1 MAKHGK
7 KYLEALKLVELEKL
21 YEPQEAISLLKK
33 MNYVK
38 FDSTLEVHMKL
49 GVDPRHADQ
58 MVRGVAMLPA
68 GTGKEVKVLV
78 FAQGEKANEAEAA
91 GADFV
96 GLDDLIKQI
105 EADWLGFDV
114 AIATPDVMGK
124 VGRLGKKLGPR
135 GLMPSPKAGT
145 ITFDI
150 ARTVQ
155 DVKAGRVEFKVDKTA
170 LLHIPAGKMSFSE
183 DALMSNL
190 TSVMDSVMRAK
201 PSGAKGIYVKS
212 VVISSTMSPS
222 LHLDVATATALSLL
236 LKLRVT
242 RRGLKSP
249 GPRVPGA
256 NDRQRQ
262 MNSPWSSVQNR
273 RPFFILEGSFYKP
286 TPSERRNARC
296 LHRPNQTKSLN

>member
-7 KYLEALKLVELEKL
+7 KYLEAQKLLEEGKL
-21 YEPQEAISLLKK
+21 YQPQEAVSLLKQ

-38 FDSTLEVHMKL
+38 FDPTLEIHMKL

-68 GTGKEVKVLV
+68 GAGKEVKVLV
-78 FAQGEKANEAEAA
+78 FAQGEKVAEAEAA

-105 EADWLGFDV
+105 EADWTGFDV

-150 ARTVQ
+150 AKTVRE
-155 DVKAGRVEFKVDKTA
+155 VKAGRVEFKVDKTA
-170 LLHIPAGKMSFSE
+170 LLHIPAGKLSFNE
-183 DALMSNL
+183 EALMANI
-190 TSVMDSVMRAK
+190 TSVVDAVVRAR
-201 PSGAKGIYVKS
+201 PTGAKGTYVKS
-212 VVISSTMSPS
+212 VVLTSTMSPS
-222 LHLDVATATALSLL
+222 IRLDVASALA
-236 LKLRVT
+236 LKPEV
-242 RRGLKSP
+242 
-249 GPRVPGA
+249 
-256 NDRQRQ
+256 
-262 MNSPWSSVQNR
+262 
-273 RPFFILEGSFYKP
+273 
-286 TPSERRNARC
+286 
-296 LHRPNQTKSLN
+296 

>member
-7 KYLEALKLVELEKL
+7 KYLEALKLVDQEKL
-21 YEPQEAISLLKK
+21 YEPVEAISLLKQ

-38 FDSTLEVHMKL
+38 FDSTLEIHMKL

-68 GTGKEVKVLV
+68 GTGKEMKVLV
-78 FAQGEKANEAEAA
+78 FAQGEKANEAQAA

-155 DVKAGRVEFKVDKTA
+155 DVNAGRVEFKVDRTA
-170 LLHIPAGKMSFSE
+170 LLHVPAGKMSFTE
-183 DALMSNL
+183 EALLSNL
-190 TSVMDSVMRAK
+190 TSVMDAVMRAR

-212 VVISSTMSPS
+212 VVVSSTMSPS
-222 LHLDVATATALSLL
+222 IHLDVATATAL
-236 LKLRVT
+236 
-242 RRGLKSP
+242 
-249 GPRVPGA
+249 
-256 NDRQRQ
+256 
-262 MNSPWSSVQNR
+262 
-273 RPFFILEGSFYKP
+273 KP
-286 TPSERRNARC
+286 A
-296 LHRPNQTKSLN
+296 

>member
-7 KYLEALKLVELEKL
+7 RYIEVAKLVEPDKL
-21 YEPQEAISLLKK
+21 YEPREAISLLKK
-33 MNYVK
+33 MHYVK
-38 FDSTLEVHMKL
+38 FDPTLEVHMKL

-68 GTGKEVKVLV
+68 GAGKEIKVLV
-78 FAQGEKANEAEAA
+78 FAQGEKVNEAETA

-155 DVKAGRVEFKVDKTA
+155 EVKAGRVEFKVDRTA
-170 LLHIPAGKMSFSE
+170 LLHIPAGKISFSE
-183 DALMSNL
+183 DALMANL
-190 TSVMDSVMRAK
+190 TSVMDAVMRAK
-201 PSGAKGIYVKS
+201 PSGAKGTYVKS
-212 VVISSTMSPS
+212 VVLSSTMSPS
-222 LHLDVATATALSLL
+222 VRLDVATATAL
-236 LKLRVT
+236 
-242 RRGLKSP
+242 
-249 GPRVPGA
+249 
-256 NDRQRQ
+256 
-262 MNSPWSSVQNR
+262 
-273 RPFFILEGSFYKP
+273 KP
-286 TPSERRNARC
+286 V
-296 LHRPNQTKSLN
+296 

>member
-222 LHLDVATATALSLL
+222 LHLDVATATAL
-236 LKLRVT
+236 K
-242 RRGLKSP
+242 
-249 GPRVPGA
+249 PR
-256 NDRQRQ
+256 
-262 MNSPWSSVQNR
+262 
-273 RPFFILEGSFYKP
+273 
-286 TPSERRNARC
+286 
-296 LHRPNQTKSLN
+296 

>member
-1 MAKHGK
+1 MPQHGK
-7 KYLEALKLVELEKL
+7 KYLEALKLVESERL
-21 YEPQEAISLLKK
+21 YEPQEAVSLLKK

-38 FDSTLEVHMKL
+38 FDPTLEVHMKL

-68 GTGKEVKVLV
+68 GTGKEMKVLV

-145 ITFDI
+145 ITFDLAKTI
-150 ARTVQ
+150 Q
-155 DVKAGRVEFKVDKTA
+155 EVKAGRVEFKVDKTA
-170 LLHIPAGKMSFSE
+170 LLHIPAGKLSFSE
-183 DALMSNL
+183 DALMANVA
-190 TSVMDSVMRAK
+190 SVIDAVVRAR
-201 PSGAKGIYVKS
+201 PTGAKGSYVKS
-212 VVISSTMSPS
+212 VVLSSTMSPS
-222 LHLDVATATALSLL
+222 VRLDVASALA
-236 LKLRVT
+236 LK
-242 RRGLKSP
+242 P
-249 GPRVPGA
+249 
-256 NDRQRQ
+256 
-262 MNSPWSSVQNR
+262 
-273 RPFFILEGSFYKP
+273 
-286 TPSERRNARC
+286 
-296 LHRPNQTKSLN
+296 

>member
-7 KYLEALKLVELEKL
+7 KYLEALKLVDIEKL
-21 YEPQEAISLLKK
+21 YEPTEAISLLKK

-38 FDSTLEVHMKL
+38 FDATLEIHMKL

-68 GTGKEVKVLV
+68 GTGKEMKVLV
-78 FAQGEKANEAEAA
+78 FAQGEKANEAQAA

-155 DVKAGRVEFKVDKTA
+155 DVKAGRVEFKVDRTA
-170 LLHIPAGKMSFSE
+170 LLHIPAGKLSFSE
-183 DALMSNL
+183 AALLSNV
-190 TSVMDSVMRAK
+190 TSVMDAVMRAK
-201 PSGAKGIYVKS
+201 PSGAKGVYVKS
-212 VVISSTMSPS
+212 VVVSSTMSPS
-222 LHLDVATATALSLL
+222 LHLDIATATAL
-236 LKLRVT
+236 
-242 RRGLKSP
+242 
-249 GPRVPGA
+249 
-256 NDRQRQ
+256 
-262 MNSPWSSVQNR
+262 
-273 RPFFILEGSFYKP
+273 KP
-286 TPSERRNARC
+286 A
-296 LHRPNQTKSLN
+296 

>member
-7 KYLEALKLVELEKL
+7 KYNEALKLIEPEKL
-21 YEPQEAISLLKK
+21 YLPQEAIALIKK

-68 GTGKEVKVLV
+68 GTGREMKVLV
-78 FAQGEKANEAEAA
+78 FAQGERANEAEAA

-105 EADWLGFDV
+105 EADWFGFDV

-145 ITFDI
+145 ITFDV
-150 ARTVQ
+150 ARTVK
-155 DVKAGRVEFKVDKTA
+155 DVKAGRVEFRVDRTA
-170 LLHIPAGKMSFSE
+170 LIHIPAGKLSFSE
-183 DALMSNL
+183 DALLANV
-190 TSVMDSVMRAK
+190 TSVVDAVALAK
-201 PSGAKGIYVKS
+201 PSGAKGTYVKS
-212 VVISSTMSPS
+212 VVLTSTMSPAVR
-222 LHLDVATATALSLL
+222 LDVAAALA
-236 LKLRVT
+236 
-242 RRGLKSP
+242 LKS
-249 GPRVPGA
+249 A
-256 NDRQRQ
+256 
-262 MNSPWSSVQNR
+262 
-273 RPFFILEGSFYKP
+273 
-286 TPSERRNARC
+286 
-296 LHRPNQTKSLN
+296 

>member
-7 KYLEALKLVELEKL
+7 KYMEALKLVEEGKL
-21 YEPQEAISLLKK
+21 YQPQEAVSLLKQ
-33 MNYVK
+33 MNYLK
-38 FDSTLEVHMKL
+38 FDPTVEVHMKL

-78 FAQGEKANEAEAA
+78 FAQGEKVAEAEAA

-105 EADWLGFDV
+105 EADWTGFDV

-145 ITFDI
+145 ITFDV
-150 ARTVQ
+150 AKTVR

-170 LLHIPAGKMSFSE
+170 LLHIPAGKLSFSE
-183 DALMSNL
+183 DLLMANI
-190 TSVMDSVMRAK
+190 TSVVDAVSRAR
-201 PSGAKGIYVKS
+201 PTGAKGTYVKS
-212 VVISSTMSPS
+212 VVLTSTMSPS
-222 LHLDVATATALSLL
+222 IRLDVASALAL
-236 LKLRVT
+236 
-242 RRGLKSP
+242 
-249 GPRVPGA
+249 
-256 NDRQRQ
+256 
-262 MNSPWSSVQNR
+262 
-273 RPFFILEGSFYKP
+273 KP
-286 TPSERRNARC
+286 TV
-296 LHRPNQTKSLN
+296 

>member
-7 KYLEALKLVELEKL
+7 KYLEALKLVEEGKL
-21 YEPQEAISLLKK
+21 YQPQEAITILKQ
-33 MNYVK
+33 MNYLK
-38 FDSTLEVHMKL
+38 FDPTVEVHMKL

-78 FAQGEKANEAEAA
+78 FAQGEKVNEAEAA

-105 EADWLGFDV
+105 EADWTGFDV

-145 ITFDI
+145 ITFDV
-150 ARTVQ
+150 AKTVR

-170 LLHIPAGKMSFSE
+170 LLHIPAGKLSFSE
-183 DALMSNL
+183 DLLMANI
-190 TSVMDSVMRAK
+190 TSVVDAVSRAR
-201 PSGAKGIYVKS
+201 PTGAKGTYVKS
-212 VVISSTMSPS
+212 VVLTSTMSPS
-222 LHLDVATATALSLL
+222 IRLDVASALAL
-236 LKLRVT
+236 
-242 RRGLKSP
+242 
-249 GPRVPGA
+249 
-256 NDRQRQ
+256 
-262 MNSPWSSVQNR
+262 
-273 RPFFILEGSFYKP
+273 KP
-286 TPSERRNARC
+286 TI
-296 LHRPNQTKSLN
+296 

>member
-7 KYLEALKLVELEKL
+7 KYLEAQKLIEEEKL
-21 YEPQEAISLLKK
+21 YAPREAVSLLKQ
-33 MNYVK
+33 MNYLK
-38 FDSTLEVHMKL
+38 FDPTVEVHMKL

-68 GTGKEVKVLV
+68 GTGKVVKVLV
-78 FAQGEKANEAEAA
+78 FAQGDKAVEAEAA

-105 EADWLGFDV
+105 EADWVGFDV

-150 ARTVQ
+150 ARTVA

-170 LLHIPAGKMSFSE
+170 LLHIPAGKLSFSE

-190 TSVMDSVMRAK
+190 TSIVDAVLRAR
-201 PSGAKGIYVKS
+201 PSGAKGTYVKS
-212 VVISSTMSPS
+212 VVLSSTMSPS
-222 LHLDVATATALSLL
+222 IRMDIPAALA
-236 LKLRVT
+236 LKPV
-242 RRGLKSP
+242 
-249 GPRVPGA
+249 
-256 NDRQRQ
+256 
-262 MNSPWSSVQNR
+262 
-273 RPFFILEGSFYKP
+273 
-286 TPSERRNARC
+286 
-296 LHRPNQTKSLN
+296 